1 MLISNN
7 ALTQISTNINIDV
20 IQDLD
25 EKEVHEKV
33 PENCLLD
40 IVVQL
45 TIPIYTSS
53 PVAAARVS
61 SIDFDLKK
69 EDFRSK
75 IKTKYHILYQKKFKL
90 IT

>member
-1 MLISNN
+1 
-7 ALTQISTNINIDV
+7 
-20 IQDLD
+20 LD

-45 TIPIYTSS
+45 AVPIYTSS
-53 PVAAARVS
+53 PAAAARVS

-69 EDFRSK
+69 EDFR
-75 IKTKYHILYQKKFKL
+75 
-90 IT
+90 